1 MGAFGGTSNLPL
13 GTGSN
18 PMGMLGLDMGLYNMP
33 LIGGMFQNPM
43 EQHQH
48 EQMSKAAEAYTA
60 YRPEYAQ
67 ARMNALAN
75 QMSTMQGAQ
84 NAMNRVY
91 GSAGDVP
98 TMQALRNP
106 MGPSMMQQ
114 GAAMPSQ
121 NPNQMPFGL
130 AGGGGGKL
138 GGKLGG
144 KGGDVPS
151 GPQRTIDD
159 GITRTTGGRVN
170 GY

>member
-1 MGAFGGTSNLPL
+1 MGAFGGTTNLPL
-13 GTGSN
+13 GQGSN
-18 PMGMLGLDMGLYNMP
+18 PLGMMGMDVGLYNMP
-33 LIGGMFQNPM
+33 LIGSFFQNPM
-43 EQHQH
+43 EQHQR

-60 YRPEYAQ
+60 YPPEYAQ

-144 KGGDVPS
+144 
-151 GPQRTIDD
+151 
-159 GITRTTGGRVN
+159 
-170 GY
+170 